1 MSAEEVKTANGNA
14 DAAKDVQDLLAEL
27 KEDADKKPETEA
39 PAEEDEAA
47 KEARIIA
54 EATKLGKEQ
63 ESKEERKPAERPR
76 RNYRENIKSD
86 LTAQEVTD
94 NHDEIR
100 KQVCTLKVRLGFGEY
115 DSNSNRLNFI
125 SQTPTSPWTT
135 SFSRRSAEVQITPL
149 SFLSFTASSEC
160 AASSLSAPSS
170 RL

>member
-1 MSAEEVKTANGNA
+1 MSAEEVKAANGNA

-27 KEDADKKPETEA
+27 KGDAETKTETEA

-63 ESKEERKPAERPR
+63 AEQESKGERKPFERPR

-86 LTAQEVTD
+86 FTAQEVTD

-100 KQVCTLKVRLGFGEY
+100 KQVCNTEFE
-115 DSNSNRLNFI
+115 FI
-125 SQTPTSPWTT
+125 
-135 SFSRRSAEVQITPL
+135 R
-149 SFLSFTASSEC
+149 
-160 AASSLSAPSS
+160 
-170 RL
+170 